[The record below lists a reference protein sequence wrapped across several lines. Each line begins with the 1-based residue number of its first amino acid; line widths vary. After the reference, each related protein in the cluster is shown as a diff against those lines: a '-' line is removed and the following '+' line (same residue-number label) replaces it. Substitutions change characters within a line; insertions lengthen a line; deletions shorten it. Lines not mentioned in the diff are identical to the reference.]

1 MVTDIAKL
9 SPKQARFCR
18 EYVVDLNGTA
28 AACRAG
34 YSSVSAKQQASR
46 LLTKANV
53 QAAIAEL
60 QAAVAERLDIDA
72 DHIVGELLENHRL
85 ARLGNP
91 VLDRYGKP
99 IASWAR
105 LR

>member
-1 MVTDIAKL
+1 MAEIDKL
-9 SPKQARFCR
+9 SAKQARFVQ
-18 EYVVDLNGTA
+18 EYLIDMNGA
-28 AACRAG
+28 AAATRAG
-34 YSSVSAKQQASR
+34 YSSVSAKQQACR
-46 LLTKANV
+46 LLTKVDV

-105 LR
+105 SR